1 MRHFPTPEGGAVPK
15 ASPPPSSSP
24 PSDDCSRSRGSSDS
38 AAVLVAAVGRLLAQ
52 QGIVGQRLQAAALEH
67 RPHAPVP
74 ADAVASDLLDLGAY
88 NRRDAVVVGG
98 GCVVV

>member
-1 MRHFPTPEGGAVPK
+1 MVRPEGNAPF
-15 ASPPPSSSP
+15 PLP
-24 PSDDCSRSRGSSDS
+24 RGGGGPEGVA

-67 RPHAPVP
+67 RSHAPVP
-74 ADAVASDLLDLGAY
+74 ADAVASDLLDLRAY
-88 NRRDAVVVGG
+88 NRRDAAVAGG